1 MKKDSL
7 ILFFHGYGSS
17 VDTDKFTGIVFTNKV
32 AVPIDYDLGLKN
44 ALNIARDAVAK
55 YSKEYEDVILV
66 GHSMGGYVANAMSVL
81 SGHNAVLISP
91 CVNPLVDC
99 PSICDVAV
107 EFLPSK
113 ADVVMLVEKED
124 DVIDYKSVE
133 ETVSKFPSNYDVKY
147 FDGGHHRYNRI
158 PAITEA
164 IQDVGKYKYPVLS

>member
-17 VDTDKFTGIVFTNKV
+17 VNTDKFTGIVFTNKV
-32 AVPIDYDLGLKN
+32 AVAIDYDKGLEN
-44 ALNIARDAVAK
+44 ALSIAREAVEK
-55 YSKEYEDVILV
+55 YSNYEDIVLV
-66 GHSMGGYVANAMSVL
+66 GHSMGGYIANAMSVEY
-81 SGHNAVLISP
+81 GHNAVLISP
-91 CVNPLVDC
+91 CVNPRIHR
-99 PSICDVAV
+99 PSICDVVV

-124 DVIDYKSVE
+124 EVIDYKSVE
-133 ETVSKFPSNYDVKY
+133 AVVSNFPSNYDVKY